1 MPAARIQAL
10 AEAFAK
16 AKAPLAIGGNGAA
29 AHTNGSFSLQAILML
44 NYLVGAVGRRGGVLL
59 NPAGSVREFT
69 DLISADP
76 LRAWRNLADRMR
88 NGEVNILMVHNA
100 NPLYGLPPSVQFGQA
115 LAKVPVIVSFSSFMD
130 ETTAMADLIL
140 PDSSY
145 LESWD
150 AYMAEPGVGYEAVAF
165 QQPVVLPVYSTRA
178 FGDTLLAA
186 SKALGEDM
194 KPGLAWESMKD
205 ALKALS
211 QPMHQANRG
220 SIRATESGKPVSYDT
235 WWNRVLAAGGFWDER
250 ATRQG
255 ALPTGKAFPA
265 QAVEAKF
272 SGDEKSYPFN
282 LVLFPGAGIADG
294 SMAHLPWLQATP
306 DPMTTVAW
314 QTWIELNPK
323 DAEEMRLRTGDI
335 VRVDSAK
342 GSLETVVYVYPA
354 IAPGTV
360 AMPTGQ
366 GHNYLGRYAEKRG
379 ANPLTIVDPELIDP
393 ATGALAFNATRVK
406 LSKTGR
412 RYNLPRIEGGGLKKV
427 EQPDDYAVVQVT
439 DGKGGG
445 ESHAAGGH

>member
-1 MPAARIQAL
+1 MKVAIIGAGLMGHGIASNLVKHGHDLMVFEHAGNQPIDDLIQAGARHPVFDAVRPWL
-10 AEAFAK
+10 ER
-16 AKAPLAIGGNGAA
+16 LGGDA
-29 AHTNGSFSLQAILML
+29 SLERL
-44 NYLVGAVGRRGGVLL
+44 N
-59 NPAGSVREFT
+59 
-69 DLISADP
+69 
-76 LRAWRNLADRMR
+76 
-88 NGEVNILMVHNA
+88 
-100 NPLYGLPPSVQFGQA
+100 A
-115 LAKVPVIVSFSSFMD
+115 LA
-130 ETTAMADLIL
+130 
-140 PDSSY
+140 
-145 LESWD
+145 
-150 AYMAEPGVGYEAVAF
+150 AE
-165 QQPVVLPVYSTRA
+165 R
-178 FGDTLLAA
+178 
-186 SKALGEDM
+186 
-194 KPGLAWESMKD
+194 GL
-205 ALKALS
+205 
-211 QPMHQANRG
+211 
-220 SIRATESGKPVSYDT
+220 ATESGKPVSYDT

-255 ALPTGKAFPA
+255 APPTGKAFPA